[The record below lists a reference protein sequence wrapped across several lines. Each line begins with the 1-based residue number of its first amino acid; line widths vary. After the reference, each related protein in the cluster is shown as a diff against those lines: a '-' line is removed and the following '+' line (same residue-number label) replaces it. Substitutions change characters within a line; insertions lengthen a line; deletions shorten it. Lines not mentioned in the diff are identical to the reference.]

1 MTSVQNHLPRLSGN
15 NIILFLLC
23 CVLLSSCDFT
33 KNTYDKYTKKE
44 ERRKTRTKK
53 RPRTKTNTRP
63 KTKPKS
69 NDGVKVIKIPTN
81 NTDQNTKDEIPVPV
95 NVDPVDA
102 YKESSYEVTML
113 LPLDSRAGAISS
125 SNERFMMY
133 YAGAKIAGDKLRE
146 MGYNMSISV
155 ADTKNSS
162 IDNVLKN
169 ATDSETDVIIGPY
182 DRNDLKYT
190 IDFAGR
196 KKIALV
202 SPWQSLSSLKSE
214 NPHYIQLSPS
224 LKVYYEKMVKNIS
237 DTYLPGD
244 VTIITKSGDNASRKR
259 GKGIQGLAKAY
270 YRTADRAPFNEL
282 LLSESSLND
291 EDPVIKTLHEGDPR
305 KPVVFILPNW
315 SGRDYSFIYNTL
327 RRIVLEKGEREVIVY
342 GMFSILDNEN
352 IDYDLYKALNMRIVT
367 SKYVDQAD
375 YDVKR
380 FKRDFLS
387 LYGELP
393 SADAYEGYD
402 NLMYIGR
409 ALNKYGKNFQYHLE
423 KEEGYMLQTA
433 YNVTQKYL
441 TKEPRSRNEN
451 IQFFENKH
459 LDIIEFKNGSFT
471 RIKK

>member
-1 MTSVQNHLPRLSGN
+1 MTSVQNHLQRLSGN
-15 NIILFLLC
+15 KIILFLLC
-23 CVLLSSCDFT
+23 FTLLSSCDFT

-44 ERRKTRTKK
+44 VKRKTRTKK
-53 RPRTKTNTRP
+53 KPRTTKPRTT
-63 KTKPKS
+63 TKPKAK
-69 NDGVKVIKIPTN
+69 DGIKVIKIPSEKA
-81 NTDQNTKDEIPVPV
+81 DQNTSDNTTVPV
-95 NVDPVDA
+95 DVVPVDA

-113 LPLDSRAGAISS
+113 LPMDSKEGRVSS

-146 MGYNMSISV
+146 MGHSLSITV
-155 ADTKNSS
+155 ADTKNGS
-162 IDNVLKN
+162 IDKVLN
-169 ATDSETDVIIGPY
+169 QSTDSETDVIIGPY

-202 SPWQSLSSLKSE
+202 SPWQSLSSLKTE

-237 DTYLPGD
+237 DTYLPSD

-270 YRTADRAPFNEL
+270 YRTADRAPFKEL

-291 EDPVIKTLHEGDPR
+291 EDPVITTLHVGDPR
-305 KPVVFILPNW
+305 KPVVFVLPNW

-342 GMFSILDNEN
+342 GMFSILENEN

-393 SADAYEGYD
+393 TADAYEGYD

-433 YNVTQKYL
+433 YSVTQKYL
-441 TKEPRSRNEN
+441 TKEPRARNEN